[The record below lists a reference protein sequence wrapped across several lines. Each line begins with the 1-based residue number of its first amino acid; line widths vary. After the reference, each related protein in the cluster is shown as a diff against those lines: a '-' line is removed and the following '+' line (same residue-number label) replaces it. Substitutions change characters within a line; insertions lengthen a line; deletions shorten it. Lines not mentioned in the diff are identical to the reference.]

1 MCPNAA
7 SLCSVILHEFGSHG
21 LSRGTLA
28 RMEPARTELAAERE
42 KGTSPDDYIG
52 GRLREERERQGLS
65 LRKLAG
71 KLGISPSA
79 LSQIETG
86 RSRPSVGTLYNIVS
100 ELELS
105 FDELFA
111 HSGTG
116 SSSSAPARSLARHP
130 RTVPGE
136 EKIVQRAGERK
147 VIELESGVRWERL
160 NPIGEHDV
168 DFLEVEYDVGG
179 ASSRGNTFV
188 HHAGREYGVV
198 TKGTLKVTVG
208 FEEHELEV
216 GDSICFDSAVP
227 HRLETVGEEPARAIW
242 FVIGR
247 AGSDARAQWQ
257 DGPGVPPA

>member
-1 MCPNAA
+1 VA
-7 SLCSVILHEFGSHG
+7 
-21 LSRGTLA
+21 GTLA
-28 RMEPARTELAAERE
+28 RMGPARTELATERE
-42 KGTSPDDYIG
+42 KAASPDVKPASPDDYIG
-52 GRLREERERQGLS
+52 GRLRQERERQGHS
-65 LRKLAG
+65 LRKLAA

-86 RSRPSVGTLYNIVS
+86 RSRPSVGTLYSIVS
-100 ELELS
+100 ELGLS

-111 HSGTG
+111 HSGKAAESG
-116 SSSSAPARSLARHP
+116 APARSPARHP

-147 VIELESGVRWERL
+147 VLELESGVRWGRL
-160 NPIGEHDV
+160 NPIGEQDV

-188 HHAGREYGVV
+188 HHAGREYGIV
-198 TKGTLKVTVG
+198 TQGTLKVTVG
-208 FEEHELEV
+208 FEEHELGV

-227 HRLETVGEEPARAIW
+227 HRLETVGNEPARAIW

-257 DGPGVPPA
+257 EGGAPTDAS